1 MNIPCSHLCVQKGLG
16 DGKGAILMLLI
27 YTEEWQTINKT
38 RIIEQ
43 AVSFRIQTINDVIKG
58 TVELCL

>member
-1 MNIPCSHLCVQKGLG
+1 
-16 DGKGAILMLLI
+16 MLLV

-43 AVSFRIQTINDVIKG
+43 TVSFRIQTINDDVIIGVSSK
-58 TVELCL
+58 LCL